1 MTKLDQHGQPQN
13 TNFCHHGNKIKAL
26 LALRGILQGVTA
38 DTKLNGTE
46 VLFLDVWLKN
56 DDAIKNDGDFLDLQE
71 IIKDVLEDGIIEKHE
86 LEEIQEFMHDV
97 IQYGYQD
104 IWDIDAL
111 TNQLLGFL
119 QGITSDDHLNDQ
131 EIMKLNDLLNKNN
144 EATEKWPG
152 NVIKTRLN
160 SILADGIIDEEE
172 RTDLLQMLKGIC
184 GQQFTDTGLAECTA
198 TDCFAK
204 DIIIE
209 SIENKHICFT
219 GKFMSGNRKIIE
231 SIATK
236 HKANTRKDVVQAL
249 DYLVIG
255 SMASRD
261 WKFTSHG
268 RKIEAALSNQQK
280 GLPVKIISEETW
292 IEYIK

>member
-1 MTKLDQHGQPQN
+1 MTNLDQHGQPIN
-13 TNFCHHGNKIKAL
+13 TNFCHHKNKIKAL

-38 DTKLNGTE
+38 DTKLNDTE

-56 DDAIKNDGDFLDLQE
+56 DDTIKSDGDFLDLKD
-71 IIKDVLEDGIIEKHE
+71 IIEDVLEDGIIEQHE
-86 LEEIQEFMHDV
+86 LNEIQEVMNDV
-97 IQYGYQD
+97 IQYGYKD

-119 QGITSDDHLNDQ
+119 QGITSDDNLNDK
-131 EIMKLNDLLNKNN
+131 EIIKLTNLLNENN
-144 EATEKWPG
+144 EVTEKWPG

-160 SILADGIIDEEE
+160 NILADGIIDEEE
-172 RTDLLQMLKGIC
+172 RADLLLMLKGIC
-184 GQQFTDTGLAECTA
+184 GQQFTDTGLAECAA
-198 TDCFAK
+198 TDCFSK
-204 DIIIE
+204 DIIID

-219 GKFMSGNRKIIE
+219 GKFMSGNRKTIE
-231 SIATK
+231 SIAKK
-236 HKANTRKDVVQAL
+236 HKASTRKDVVQAL

-268 RKIEAALSNQQK
+268 RKIEAALFNQQK
-280 GLPVKIISEETW
+280 GLPVQIITEETW
-292 IEYIK
+292 VKYIK